1 MMKSGGVSPAS
12 CLCSAH
18 KAGALCPVLRLEDF
32 GFEVGMFSLDQV
44 DVAAW
49 RTRSRPPDL
58 TELAGQ
64 AYRICGAGNLALLL
78 DAHRGYALNVRRTV
92 EELETAGIH
101 AMSIED
107 TVLPRPY
114 GHNGKSSLS
123 SIEEGVGAMK
133 AALSACQDKNPV
145 IADAPACWRSPIST
159 KPSNGL
165 RRMRQLGS
173 TRSSSP
179 PELRSRQR
187 TSGPGRPTDPSRVL
201 GHGAGGLR
209 HAEGAARGCAIARAQ
224 KNSPKVM
231 RWVTH
236 RTFSVVP
243 ERHAAG
249 TRLRPSSSLLRAAL
263 RSSRTL

>member
-1 MMKSGGVSPAS
+1 MP
-12 CLCSAH
+12 
-18 KAGALCPVLRLEDF
+18 CPVLRLEDL

-44 DVAAW
+44 DVGAW

-58 TELAGQ
+58 IELAGQ

-92 EELETAGIH
+92 EELETAGIR

-133 AALSACQDKNPV
+133 AAMSACQDKNLV

-159 KPSNGL
+159 WAAERKRWAWPADLNSSIWRCPSA
-165 RRMRQLGS
+165 RRLVRILS
-173 TRSSSP
+173 
-179 PELRSRQR
+179 
-187 TSGPGRPTDPSRVL
+187 
-201 GHGAGGLR
+201 
-209 HAEGAARGCAIARAQ
+209 
-224 KNSPKVM
+224 
-231 RWVTH
+231 
-236 RTFSVVP
+236 SVV
-243 ERHAAG
+243 
-249 TRLRPSSSLLRAAL
+249 
-263 RSSRTL
+263 